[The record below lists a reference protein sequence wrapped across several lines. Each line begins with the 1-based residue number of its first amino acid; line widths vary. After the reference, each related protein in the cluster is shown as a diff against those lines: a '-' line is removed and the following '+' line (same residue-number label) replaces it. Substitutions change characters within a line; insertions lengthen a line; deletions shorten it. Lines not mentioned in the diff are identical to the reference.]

1 MKPSITK
8 FDELAKRGLDHY
20 ELIEPRLTFIR
31 HNDNVT
37 YRVTT
42 ANSKAYL
49 LRIHIPITAALG
61 THGADY
67 GMVNS
72 EVTWM
77 LALAKETNLTIPK
90 PKRNRLGEL
99 VTRLQNIDGTAINC
113 TLLSWIE
120 GEPYQQD
127 LESQAT
133 AYRIGLLLAT
143 MHNQASNWKYPVG
156 FVRPKRD
163 EVYFENMLNNIHPAV
178 TDGRISQPDYVELSK
193 SVALLTDLM
202 GGLDESPDNYG
213 IMHADTHK
221 GNLLYHQGKIRIID
235 FSFCA
240 LGNYMFD
247 LGICFGD
254 MKTELHQFCLQG
266 YEKYRPLPENHVRLI
281 EGFFLG
287 SIIGTFSFW
296 VANPNAQAILARKV
310 PQITQNY
317 AIKFNQH
324 EHFWFLPSNPSYY

>member
-1 MKPSITK
+1 MKRSVTK
-8 FDELAKRGLDHY
+8 YDEIAKRVLDHY
-20 ELIEPRLTFIR
+20 ELIEPRIDFIR

-49 LRIHIPITAALG
+49 LRIHIPITSAMGA
-61 THGADY
+61 HGADY

-90 PKRNRLGEL
+90 PKRNRSGEL
-99 VTRLQNIDGTAINC
+99 VTRIQSRDGTVINS

-120 GEPYQQD
+120 GEPYHKD
-127 LESQAT
+127 LESNDT
-133 AYRIGLLLAT
+133 AYLIGILLAT
-143 MHNQASNWKYPVG
+143 MHNQASQWKFPEG
-156 FVRPKRD
+156 FIRPHRD
-163 EVYFENMLNNIHPAV
+163 VEYFKNMLKGINPAV
-178 TDGRISQPDYVELSK
+178 TDGRISQADYSELSK
-193 SVALLTDLM
+193 SVALLIDLM
-202 GGLDESPDNYG
+202 GGLDESPNNYG

-221 GNLLYHQGKIRIID
+221 GNLLYHNGKIRIID

-254 MKTELHQFCLQG
+254 MKAELHKFCLQG
-266 YEKYRPLPENHVRLI
+266 YEKYRPLPENHERLI

-296 VANPNAQAILARKV
+296 VSHPDAQEILVRKV
-310 PQITQNY
+310 PQITQDF

-324 EHFWFLPSNPSYY
+324 EHFWF